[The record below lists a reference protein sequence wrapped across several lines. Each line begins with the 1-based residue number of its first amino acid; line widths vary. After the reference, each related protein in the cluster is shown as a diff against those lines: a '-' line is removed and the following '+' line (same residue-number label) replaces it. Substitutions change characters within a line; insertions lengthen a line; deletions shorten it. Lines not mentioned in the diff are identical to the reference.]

1 MAGAGRLG
9 RYELLA
15 RLAAGGMGEI
25 FLARLEGAAGF
36 EKLYVVKR
44 ILPHLASD
52 PRFRKMLI
60 AEAQIAS
67 KMAHANI
74 CQVYELGE
82 TDGQLFIVMEYL
94 EGVAL
99 LPLLRAC
106 SRAGKPL
113 ADGLIGSLFGQT
125 CDAIHYAHELKD
137 RAGNSLDVIH
147 RDVTPANV
155 FLTDTGVAKVLD
167 FGIARMND
175 SSTQTDTVKGKYAYM
190 APEQLRGQKLTRR
203 VDVFALGVVLFEML
217 ALRRLFQRRTDFLT
231 FAAVMEQP
239 IADLRRYRP
248 DAPDALVAV
257 VMRALERDPDDR
269 WQTVRE
275 LRDAALDTLPSR
287 AWASDEVGE
296 FVRSTF
302 ATELGRTQ
310 TAVAQSIDRTEAARP
325 ADWMTTEVPIAAGA
339 TVDAEEDVEFP
350 SVETDVED
358 PDARTR
364 GSKEPVTVVSMPGSK
379 RATPPSGTS
388 LTGMSLPAISL
399 TGMSSPAPG
408 MPAIGAA
415 MAGAARAG
423 VELRPLTEPG
433 SEEFAPAR
441 PSRGGRLALLI
452 GAGFVLL
459 GGGAAVIYALWPRPV
474 EVATDVGFT
483 TETRV
488 VPKDTDDRAA
498 LDLHIQ
504 KLGLCTARH
513 RTTHAAATAS
523 ILIGADG
530 RAKGA
535 ISFTPSELEGTPL
548 ATCLSDV
555 FRAVTFQER
564 PAESLFVIDIA
575 LPRPKR

>member
-99 LPLLRAC
+99 LPLLRTC
-106 SRAGKPL
+106 SRTGQPL
-113 ADGLIGSLFGQT
+113 ANGLIGSIFGQT

-137 RAGNSLDVIH
+137 RSGNSLDVIH

-239 IADLRRYRP
+239 VADLRRYRP
-248 DAPDALVAV
+248 DVPEALVSV
-257 VMRALERDPDDR
+257 VMRALERDPADR
-269 WQTVRE
+269 WPTVRE
-275 LRDAALDTLPSR
+275 LRDATLDALPSR

-296 FVRSTF
+296 FVRTTF

-310 TAVAQSIDRTEAARP
+310 TAVAQSIDRTEAGRP
-325 ADWMTTEVPIAAGA
+325 ADWMTSEAPIAAGA
-339 TVDAEEDVEFP
+339 PVEAEDDVEFP
-350 SVETDVED
+350 SVETDVD
-358 PDARTR
+358 HGVKS
-364 GSKEPVTVVSMPGSK
+364 GSTEPATVVSMPGSK
-379 RATPPSGTS
+379 RATPPSGSS
-388 LTGMSLPAISL
+388 LTGTSLPAISL
-399 TGMSSPAPG
+399 TGMSASTKG

-415 MAGAARAG
+415 MAGAAHAG
-423 VELRPLTEPG
+423 VRLRPLTEAGP
-433 SEEFAPAR
+433 EELAPAR
-441 PSRGGRLALLI
+441 PSRGGRLAILV
-452 GAGFVLL
+452 GASFLLL
-459 GGGAAVIYALWPRPV
+459 GGGAAAVIYTLWPRPV
-474 EVATDVGFT
+474 EVTADVGFT

-488 VPKDTDDRAA
+488 IPKDTDDRAA
-498 LDLHIQ
+498 LDSHIA

-513 RTTHAAATAS
+513 RTAHAAATAS

-530 RAKGA
+530 RAKGT
-535 ISFTPSELEGTPL
+535 ISFTPPELEGTPL
-548 ATCLSDV
+548 AKCLSDV
-555 FRAVTFQER
+555 FHAVAFQER
-564 PAESLFVIDIA
+564 AAESLFVIDIA
-575 LPRPKR
+575 LPKPRR